1 MVIPSLCEG
10 ARGLLRRIWPV
21 IVLHQLSFTLFQTAL
36 QMVVKDRC
44 DNSSDPDRASRE
56 DRQQR
61 AMADFFMIY
70 NLIIQLVPV
79 LPGLLLA
86 RASDRGW
93 RRAPIVLPLC
103 GYLVQTLGLLL
114 VVAARLP
121 LQVMFGAAALVG
133 ATGEFSALWP
143 GVMTLASL
151 NSSAKDRSKE
161 LMTAELLYG
170 LAGLVGSLVSGHLFL
185 VYSQSL
191 GGGTVLLIVSCLLF
205 LTAIALSAALL
216 QVQQVSSE
224 PEETTA
230 LITNVSPDVSTETST
245 GKNLINVGL
254 LMSAGILYNSAV
266 GGAVEMLAIFVLKEP
281 LSWDATMV
289 GYGNAFGGAI
299 FITSFIAVVI
309 FRRCASDTT
318 LILIGMIS
326 FATGIYFMS
335 FVTSTTMFFV
345 ARSINMLA
353 LIPMPTIRSMLS
365 QQVPET
371 SLSVTLTLLQIIL
384 RLAGLAYVPA
394 FTRIYQNTL
403 DWYPGFV
410 FMLASVLTVLAMIPV
425 SIVGCRPSLKR
436 RQHTAPEE

>member
-1 MVIPSLCEG
+1 MVIPSLCEA
-10 ARGLLRRIWPV
+10 ARSLLRRIWPV

-44 DNSSDPDRASRE
+44 DNSSDPDRGSRE

-133 ATGEFSALWP
+133 ATGEFSVLWP

-216 QVQQVSSE
+216 QVQRASSE

-245 GKNLINVGL
+245 GKNLINVVL

-365 QQVPET
+365 QQVPES

-410 FMLASVLTVLAMIPV
+410 FMLASMLTVLAMIPV

-436 RQHTAPEE
+436 RRHTAPEE